1 MDLRAEYMFAAPV
14 AEVWRLLMD
23 TNAIAGCIPGCKGLT
38 PLGNDRYE
46 AELGVAIAA
55 ISGNFKGTVA
65 MEEMQPPEAY
75 RLVVEGTG
83 RPGFVKGHARVKLTP
98 DGDGTRVSIEAHA
111 DVGGTIAR
119 VGQRLLEGV
128 ARTMTDRF
136 FTCLA
141 SAGTRP
147 APSDPGHRVP

>member
-1 MDLRAEYMFAAPV
+1 MEITAEYKFDAPV
-14 AEVWRLLMD
+14 TRVWELLMD
-23 TNAIAGCIPGCKGLT
+23 TNAIAGCIPGCRGLT

-65 MEEMQPPEAY
+65 IEEMVPPHSYSLA
-75 RLVVEGTG
+75 VEGTG
-83 RPGFVKGHARVKLTP
+83 RPGFVKGHARVTLTP
-98 DGDGTRVSIEAHA
+98 EGEGTSIGVVAQA

-128 ARTMTDRF
+128 AKSMMDRF
-136 FTCLA
+136 YVCLGA
-141 SAGTRP
+141 RARQ
-147 APSDPGHRVP
+147 